1 MNIKMFIDIAI
12 KELIPNK
19 SFRYVGSIVDEK
31 SFYEKFNI
39 VVGKDKIN
47 SAILSNNKDD
57 FGITWDQVYSKMVE
71 LDNDFKSK
79 QYQRDRLQEYPSI
92 QELVVALYDEE
103 DKASIIEKRNAVKEK
118 YPKPE

>member
-1 MNIKMFIDIAI
+1 MNIKMFIDRAI

-39 VVGKDKIN
+39 VVGQDEIN

-57 FGITWDQVYSKMVE
+57 FGITWDQVYNKVVE
-71 LDNDFKSK
+71 LNNDFESK
-79 QYQRDRLQEYPSI
+79 TVPT
-92 QELVVALYDEE
+92 
-103 DKASIIEKRNAVKEK
+103 
-118 YPKPE
+118 